1 VIPVSEDEQPGR
13 ENASEIA
20 RLRER
25 LREAEDTLRAISLG
39 EVDAFV
45 VTGESD
51 ARVYTIDGADQAYR
65 TIIETMHEGAV
76 TIGEDGTVLYCN
88 SLFATIVDEP
98 MASVIGSSF
107 FRFLSSPEQ
116 KSDFLRLP
124 QLQAN
129 GGVRGEFELRSGSG
143 KPVEVYLAVAPMDLA
158 DSRVLFAVV
167 TDLREQERIDR
178 ERARE
183 LERQVAERTSELR
196 RFKYLA
202 DSSFEAINV
211 LDGDL
216 RLVYANTAFYR
227 LLGYD
232 EGELLG
238 QQSYESMLS
247 GKQVG
252 SFPAELSEALENTAE
267 WNGEIEMTRK
277 DGSTLPALVSVSV
290 MLDDQG
296 QAIGRVLMFRD
307 ISDRKKTEEDLRR
320 ANEGLDAYARTVS
333 HDLRS
338 PLSAV
343 IMANELLRDV
353 LDDKDEIL
361 RSEIDEETALIGR
374 STSKAYKL
382 INDLLLLAEAGQQPV
397 NITEV
402 DIRGVVHKVVE
413 EYAHQVASHGV
424 KLQIDPDL
432 GTIRA
437 NETQMYQVFGNLI
450 SNAILHND
458 SPEPVV
464 AIRRLDDKAGAHR
477 FQVCDNSSGIPE
489 QVIDEIFTPFVR
501 SGKSR
506 SSGIGL
512 AIVRKVVSAYGGDV
526 RAYNNGGAC
535 FELSLRDIKTE
546 P

>member
-1 VIPVSEDEQPGR
+1 
-13 ENASEIA
+13 
-20 RLRER
+20 
-25 LREAEDTLRAISLG
+25 
-39 EVDAFV
+39 
-45 VTGESD
+45 
-51 ARVYTIDGADQAYR
+51 
-65 TIIETMHEGAV
+65 
-76 TIGEDGTVLYCN
+76 
-88 SLFATIVDEP
+88 
-98 MASVIGSSF
+98 
-107 FRFLSSPEQ
+107 
-116 KSDFLRLP
+116 
-124 QLQAN
+124 
-129 GGVRGEFELRSGSG
+129 
-143 KPVEVYLAVAPMDLA
+143 
-158 DSRVLFAVV
+158 
-167 TDLREQERIDR
+167 
-178 ERARE
+178 
-183 LERQVAERTSELR
+183 
-196 RFKYLA
+196 
-202 DSSFEAINV
+202 
-211 LDGDL
+211 
-216 RLVYANTAFYR
+216 
-227 LLGYD
+227 
-232 EGELLG
+232 
-238 QQSYESMLS
+238 
-247 GKQVG
+247 
-252 SFPAELSEALENTAE
+252 
-267 WNGEIEMTRK
+267 
-277 DGSTLPALVSVSV
+277 

-320 ANEGLDAYARTVS
+320 ANEGLDAYAHTVS

-343 IMANELLRDV
+343 IMANELLRDA

-501 SGKSR
+501 SGKNR

-512 AIVRKVVSAYGGDV
+512 AIVKKVVSAYGGDV

>member
-1 VIPVSEDEQPGR
+1 MPEDEQPGS
-13 ENASEIA
+13 ENAREIA
-20 RLRER
+20 QLRER
-25 LREAEDTLRAISLG
+25 LREAEDVLQAIRLG
-39 EVDAFV
+39 EVDALV
-45 VTGESD
+45 VTGESGT
-51 ARVYTIDGADQAYR
+51 RVYTLEGADQAYR
-65 TIIETMHEGAV
+65 TIVETMHEGAV
-76 TIGEDGTVLYCN
+76 TVGEDGTVIYCN

-98 MASVIGSSF
+98 MDSIIGSSF
-107 FRFLSSPEQ
+107 YRFLSSLEQ
-116 KSDFLRLP
+116 KSDFLRLSE
-124 QLQAN
+124 LQAK
-129 GGVRGEFELRSGSG
+129 GSVRGEFELRSGSG
-143 KPVEVYLAVAPMDLA
+143 EPVEVRLAVAPMDLA
-158 DSRVLFAVV
+158 DSRVLSVV
-167 TDLREQERIDR
+167 VNDLREQKRIDR

-183 LERQVAERTSELR
+183 SERQFAERTSELR

-211 LDGDL
+211 LDGNL
-216 RLVYANTAFYR
+216 RLVYANPAFHR
-227 LLGYD
+227 LLGYE

-247 GKQVG
+247 GKQVEP
-252 SFPAELSEALENTAE
+252 FPAELHEALEKTAE
-267 WNGEIEMTRK
+267 WSGEVEMTRK
-277 DGSTLPALVSVSV
+277 NGSALQALASVSV

-296 QAIGRVLMFRD
+296 QAIGHVLMFRD

-320 ANEGLDAYARTVS
+320 ANEELDAYAHTVS

-343 IMANELLRDV
+343 LLANDLLRDA
-353 LDDKDEIL
+353 LDDEEGVL

-374 STSKAYKL
+374 NISKAYKL
-382 INDLLLLAEAGQQPV
+382 IKDLLLLAEAGQQPV

-402 DIRGVVHKVVE
+402 DIKGVVNKVIE
-413 EYAHQVASHGV
+413 ENAREVASRGV
-424 KLQIDPDL
+424 KLRIDYDL

-464 AIRRLDDKAGAHR
+464 SIRRLNGNASPYR

-501 SGKSR
+501 SEKSR
-506 SSGIGL
+506 STGIGL
-512 AIVRKVVSAYGGDV
+512 AIVKKVVNAYGGDV
-526 RAYNNGGAC
+526 RAYNDDGAC

>member
-1 VIPVSEDEQPGR
+1 VPEDEQPGS
-13 ENASEIA
+13 ENAREIA
-20 RLRER
+20 QLRER
-25 LREAEDTLRAISLG
+25 LREAEDVLQAIRLG
-39 EVDAFV
+39 EVDALV
-45 VTGESD
+45 VTGESGT
-51 ARVYTIDGADQAYR
+51 RVYTLEGADQAYR
-65 TIIETMHEGAV
+65 TIVETMHEGAV
-76 TIGEDGTVLYCN
+76 TVGEDGTVIYCN

-98 MASVIGSSF
+98 MDSIIGSSF
-107 FRFLSSPEQ
+107 YRFLSSLEQ
-116 KSDFLRLP
+116 KSDFLRLSE
-124 QLQAN
+124 LQAK
-129 GGVRGEFELRSGSG
+129 GSVRGEFELRSGSG
-143 KPVEVYLAVAPMDLA
+143 EPVEVRLAVAPMDLA
-158 DSRVLFAVV
+158 DSRVLSVV
-167 TDLREQERIDR
+167 VNDLREQKRIDR

-183 LERQVAERTSELR
+183 SERQFAERTSELR

-211 LDGDL
+211 LDGNL
-216 RLVYANTAFYR
+216 RLVYANPAFHR
-227 LLGYD
+227 LLGYE

-247 GKQVG
+247 GKQVEP
-252 SFPAELSEALENTAE
+252 FPAELHEALEKTAE
-267 WNGEIEMTRK
+267 WSGEVEMTRK
-277 DGSTLPALVSVSV
+277 NGSALQALASVSV
-290 MLDDQG
+290 MLDDQE
-296 QAIGRVLMFRD
+296 QAIGHVLMFRD

-320 ANEGLDAYARTVS
+320 ANEELDAYAHTVS

-343 IMANELLRDV
+343 LLANDLLRDA
-353 LDDKDEIL
+353 LDDEEGVL

-374 STSKAYKL
+374 NISKAYKL
-382 INDLLLLAEAGQQPV
+382 IKDLLLLAEAGQQPV

-402 DIRGVVHKVVE
+402 DIKGVVNKVIE
-413 EYAHQVASHGV
+413 ENAREVASRGV
-424 KLQIDPDL
+424 KLRIDYDL

-464 AIRRLDDKAGAHR
+464 SIRRLNGNASPHR

-501 SGKSR
+501 SEKSR
-506 SSGIGL
+506 STGIGL
-512 AIVRKVVSAYGGDV
+512 AIVKKVVNAYGGDV
-526 RAYNNGGAC
+526 RAYNDDGAC

>member
-1 VIPVSEDEQPGR
+1 MPEDEQPGS
-13 ENASEIA
+13 ENAREIA
-20 RLRER
+20 QLRER
-25 LREAEDTLRAISLG
+25 LREAEDVLQAIRLG
-39 EVDAFV
+39 EVDALV
-45 VTGESD
+45 VTGESGT
-51 ARVYTIDGADQAYR
+51 RVYTLEGADQAYR
-65 TIIETMHEGAV
+65 TIVETMHEGAV
-76 TIGEDGTVLYCN
+76 TVGEDGTVIYCN

-98 MASVIGSSF
+98 MDSIIGSSF
-107 FRFLSSPEQ
+107 YRFLSSLEQ
-116 KSDFLRLP
+116 KSDFLRLSE
-124 QLQAN
+124 LQAK
-129 GGVRGEFELRSGSG
+129 GSVRGEFELRSGSG
-143 KPVEVYLAVAPMDLA
+143 EPVEVRLAVAPMDLA
-158 DSRVLFAVV
+158 DSRVLSVV
-167 TDLREQERIDR
+167 VNDLREQKRIDR

-183 LERQVAERTSELR
+183 SERQFAERTSELR

-211 LDGDL
+211 LDGNL
-216 RLVYANTAFYR
+216 RLVYANPAFHR
-227 LLGYD
+227 LLGYE

-247 GKQVG
+247 GKQVEP
-252 SFPAELSEALENTAE
+252 FPAELHEALEKTAE
-267 WNGEIEMTRK
+267 WSGEVEMTRK
-277 DGSTLPALVSVSV
+277 NGSALQALASVSV

-296 QAIGRVLMFRD
+296 QAIGHVLMFRD

-320 ANEGLDAYARTVS
+320 ANEELDAYAHTVS

-343 IMANELLRDV
+343 LLANDLLRDA
-353 LDDKDEIL
+353 LDDEEGVL

-374 STSKAYKL
+374 NISKAYKL
-382 INDLLLLAEAGQQPV
+382 IKDLLLLAEAGQQPV

-402 DIRGVVHKVVE
+402 DIKGVVNKVIE
-413 EYAHQVASHGV
+413 ENAREVASRGV
-424 KLQIDPDL
+424 KLRIDYDL

-464 AIRRLDDKAGAHR
+464 SIRRLNGNASPFR

-501 SGKSR
+501 SEKSH
-506 SSGIGL
+506 STGIGL
-512 AIVRKVVSAYGGDV
+512 AIVKKVVNAYGGDV
-526 RAYNNGGAC
+526 RAYNDDGAC